1 MSFNI
6 FLFLKFNRKFYN
18 RISFFFSFLKFLRFS
33 HIYNV
38 LFKIQIHTA
47 KEIVSLCFMNVSK
60 NICLFRMPFSLHS
73 VSDCALRVSA
83 DSEQPRWGESN
94 ALPERQVHQW
104 LPEQLTELSKLLW
117 IHCGFART
125 RERWLLCGNVY
136 VLYFSLTTFLVIKKR
151 ILKINIKIKLND

>member
-6 FLFLKFNRKFYN
+6 FLFLKFNRKVYN
-18 RISFFFSFLKFLRFS
+18 RISFFFKISSFFP
-33 HIYNV
+33 HIQCFISNTDTYSQRD
-38 LFKIQIHTA
+38 F
-47 KEIVSLCFMNVSK
+47 SLCFMNVSK

-83 DSEQPRWGESN
+83 ESEQPRWGDSN
-94 ALPERQVHQW
+94 ALPERQVYQW